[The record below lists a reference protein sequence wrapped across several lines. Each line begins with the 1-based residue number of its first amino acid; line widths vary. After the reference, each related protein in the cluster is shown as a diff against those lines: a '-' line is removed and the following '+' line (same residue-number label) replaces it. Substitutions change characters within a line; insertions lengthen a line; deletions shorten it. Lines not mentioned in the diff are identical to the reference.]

1 MWGLYSDELCV
12 EVEAFDNNE
21 LRMGVSF
28 RDGAESV
35 WIIVLSGI
43 VFETTG
49 DLTSGKGCL
58 DMFFSVGKG
67 LVRSCLG
74 VFCANGRD

>member
-1 MWGLYSDELCV
+1 VFEG
-12 EVEAFDNNE
+12 EAFDIFV
-21 LRMGVSF
+21 LSMGVSF
-28 RDGAESV
+28 RVGAGSV

-58 DMFFSVGKG
+58 DMFFSVGQG